1 MDKKKK
7 KVLFI
12 CTHNSARSQMAEGL
26 LRHYF
31 GDRFLAYS
39 AGTKPTGVNSFAVEV
54 MAEIG
59 IDISNH
65 TSKHVQDFK
74 DIPFDCVVTVCDRA
88 HESCPFFPGAQ
99 KLIHKGFRD
108 PADNTASMTV
118 TIARFRQARAEIAE
132 WIRKTFGQEVDGD

>member
-1 MDKKKK
+1 MDKKRK

-12 CTHNSARSQMAEGL
+12 CTHNSARSQMAEAL

-59 IDISNH
+59 IDISKH

-74 DIPFDCVVTVCDRA
+74 DIPFDLVVTVCDRA
-88 HESCPFFPGAQ
+88 HESCPFFPGTQ

-108 PADNTASMTV
+108 PADNTASMTA
-118 TIARFRQARAEIAE
+118 TIARFRQARDEIAE
-132 WIRKTFGQEVDGD
+132 WIRKTFGQEVGGD

>member
-1 MDKKKK
+1 MSEKKK

-12 CTHNSARSQMAEGL
+12 CTHNSARSQIAEGL
-26 LRHYF
+26 LRHHF

-39 AGTKPTGVNSFAVEV
+39 AGTKPTSVNSFAVKV

-59 IDISNH
+59 IDISSH
-65 TSKHVQDFK
+65 TSKHIRDFK
-74 DIPFDCVVTVCDRA
+74 DVSFDYVVTVCDRA

-108 PADNTASMTV
+108 PTDSAAYATE
-118 TIARFRQARAEIAE
+118 TIARFRQARDEIAD
-132 WIRKTFGQEVDGD
+132 WIQKTFGQEAEGD